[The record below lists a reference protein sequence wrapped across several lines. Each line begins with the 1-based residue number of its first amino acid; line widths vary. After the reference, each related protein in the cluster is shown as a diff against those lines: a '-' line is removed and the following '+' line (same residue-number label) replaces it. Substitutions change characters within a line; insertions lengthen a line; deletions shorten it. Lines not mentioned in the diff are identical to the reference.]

1 MRISDWSSDVC
12 SSDLLAVADLA
23 ASGRAQEGRLADG
36 VGREII
42 VQQEAFPV
50 LAFQRVDDLLVLARA
65 EGGDN
70 QRLRL
75 AAGEQRRAVGPAE
88 NADFGN
94 ARPHRLGVRPSMQ
107 TRRRACR
114 ARVFSYGMIPVVA

>member
-50 LAFQRVDDLLVLARA
+50 LAFQRVDDLLVMARA
-65 EGGDN
+65 EGGDD

-75 AAGEQRRAVGPAE
+75 AAGEHRRAVGPAE
-88 NADFGN
+88 NADQIGRAN
-94 ARPHRLGVRPSMQ
+94 VRTPVTHAHTARRLLLEQ
-107 TRRRACR
+107 
-114 ARVFSYGMIPVVA
+114 